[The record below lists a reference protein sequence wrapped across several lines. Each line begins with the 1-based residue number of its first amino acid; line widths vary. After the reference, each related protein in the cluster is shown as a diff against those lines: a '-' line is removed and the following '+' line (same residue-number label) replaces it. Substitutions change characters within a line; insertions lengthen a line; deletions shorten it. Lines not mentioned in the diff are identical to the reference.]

1 MSAPTSAPLPGTAI
15 LPGDII
21 AGKYRVDRII
31 GVGGMGVVVS
41 AIHIHLDE
49 RVAVKLLRPDGAA
62 RSEATER
69 FMREARAAVKIKSQH
84 VAKVIDVGVM
94 SEGHPYMVMEYLE
107 GRDLGEELE
116 RNGPMSEATAV
127 DYVLQACDALAEA
140 HKRGIVH
147 RDLKP
152 SNLFL
157 CKSLK
162 PPIIKLLDFGV
173 SKFKDNSLLPNVAP
187 SLTAEAAL
195 IGTPYYMSP
204 EQIRNAK
211 GVDERADVWALGV
224 ILYELISGRVPFD
237 GPSATAVLAA
247 ICGDKPKPLHEV
259 CATVSAD
266 VSEIVGACLAKNL
279 EERMPNVR
287 ELVRA
292 LAAVAPDK
300 ASTIDQRLAGIQ
312 IPTSTSDSTQ
322 TPLPSPL
329 GQVREPISI
338 RSSGPMSKDEMLG
351 ATVGGVIQSTEP
363 ARSRS
368 KLAAV
373 LTAIAIIS
381 GILVFVLTNRS
392 PSGPASDHSTTRNP
406 NESTTTANAPSVAP
420 SAQFDTPTST
430 APSIILGEPLPTVSA
445 SAATPIAK
453 SISTAKTSNSSSNH
467 SSSTSGG
474 IQLGK
479 EVETRR

>member
-1 MSAPTSAPLPGTAI
+1 MSAATPATPPGTAI
-15 LPGDII
+15 LPGDVI

-41 AIHIHLDE
+41 AMHVHLDE
-49 RVAVKLLRPDGAA
+49 RVAVKLLRPEGAG
-62 RSEATER
+62 RSETTER

-84 VAKVIDVGVM
+84 VARVMDVGVM
-94 SEGHPYMVMEYLE
+94 SDGRPYMVMEYLE

-116 RNGPMSEATAV
+116 RNGPMPEALAV

-157 CKSLK
+157 CKNVK

-173 SKFKDNSLLPNVAP
+173 SKFKGNSLLPDTVP
-187 SLTAEAAL
+187 HLTAEAAL

-211 GVDERADVWALGV
+211 DVDERADVWALGV

-237 GPSATAVLAA
+237 GTSATGVLAA

-292 LAAVAPDK
+292 LASVAPDK
-300 ASTIDQRLAGIQ
+300 ASTIDERLAGIN
-312 IPTSTSDSTQ
+312 IPSTTANSIENPLTPPISD
-322 TPLPSPL
+322 
-329 GQVREPISI
+329 VREPISI

-351 ATVGGVIQSTEP
+351 ATVGGVIQTNEP
-363 ARSRS
+363 VRSRS
-368 KLAAV
+368 RLFAVLAA
-373 LTAIAIIS
+373 IAVIS
-381 GILVFVLTNRS
+381 GIVVFVLTNQS
-392 PSGPASDHSTTRNP
+392 PTPPTGDHHTTANSG
-406 NESTTTANAPSVAP
+406 ESTTNSSTP
-420 SAQFDTPTST
+420 SAVISG
-430 APSIILGEPLPTVSA
+430 PSQEPPSPSARVEIAEPLPVTSSSTSSVP
-445 SAATPIAK
+445 TK
-453 SISTAKTSNSSSNH
+453 STATAKTSNSSSTRT
-467 SSSTSGG
+467 TSGG